1 MTEAGRQHAGSGP
14 RCTVIRDRIEERR
27 LTIFRSRMQ
36 GS

>member
-1 MTEAGRQHAGSGP
+1 MPVPARVAPSD
-14 RCTVIRDRIEERR
+14 VIRDRIEERR